1 MVALHPL
8 LSAFGRVFLRRDGRL
23 DGGVML
29 VPWTSENIWGTRAG
43 SIRELQVVPGGG
55 ESKVAMLSD
64 DALLKL
70 SGGVAA

>member
-43 SIRELQVVPGGG
+43 SIRELQVVPGVRESSHAFRRCALETVRRCGG
-55 ESKVAMLSD
+55 LI
-64 DALLKL
+64 
-70 SGGVAA
+70 